1 MPRARRARGLSP
13 EGLMPDANDIVT
25 AFLAA
30 YNRHDWQGAAALY
43 APEATHH
50 EAAMGKT
57 RTGRAAIE
65 AGLNGLAAMLPDV
78 AWHERERI
86 TSGPHL
92 LLRYDL
98 AGTFTPRAAAD
109 ATPRTVSLPGILMF
123 TLTGG
128 RIAATADYWDK
139 EAFLARIR

>member
-1 MPRARRARGLSP
+1 
-13 EGLMPDANDIVT
+13 MPDANDIVT

-30 YNRHDWQGAAALY
+30 YNRHDWPGAVALY
-43 APEATHH
+43 APGATHY
-50 EAAMGKT
+50 EAAMDKT

-86 TSGPHL
+86 ASGPHL

-98 AGTFTPRAAAD
+98 TGTFTPRGQAA
-109 ATPRTVSLPGILMF
+109 PRAVSLPGILMF
-123 TLTGG
+123 TLTDG

-139 EAFLARIR
+139 DVFLARIR